1 MSAGKSSRLLA
12 AGFVTAIFILT
23 AVLVWSPQVFADS
36 TVNASWGISGYST
49 KPGDGTGPSFGGAY
63 VTYSSPCIPRLP
75 CPPPGNCQSGNPHTG
90 QCSCPAGYWA
100 QLASMGPLTSGCSAS
115 EYGSGCT
122 VGGYYYGYICVK

>member
-36 TVNASWGISGYST
+36 TANASWGISGYST

-63 VTYSSPCIPRLP
+63 VTY
-75 CPPPGNCQSGNPHTG
+75 PPYGPDGRGNCQSGNPHTG
-90 QCSCPAGYWA
+90 WCSCPAGYWA
-100 QLASMGPLTSGCSAS
+100 QLASMGPLTSNCWANEWGN
-115 EYGSGCT
+115 GCT

>member
-23 AVLVWSPQVFADS
+23 TVLVWSPQVFADS
-36 TVNASWGISGYST
+36 TANASWGISGYST

-63 VTYSSPCIPRLP
+63 VIYSNGWS
-75 CPPPGNCQSGNPHTG
+75 CQSGNPHTG
-90 QCSCPAGYWA
+90 WCSCPGGYWA
-100 QLASMGPLTSGCSAS
+100 QLASIGPLTSNCWSS

-122 VGGYYYGYICVK
+122 VDGYYYGYICVK